1 METDEARRKVMV
13 RLGAF
18 ERKPNKSLVQEVLRS
33 LLKAFIGSLMEFIQI
48 WDFSLSLQPNHSE
61 LR

>member
-1 METDEARRKVMV
+1 METYEARRKVMV

-48 WDFSLSLQPNHSE
+48 WDFSLSLQSNHTE